1 MDDQQDDNRESSK
14 KEYFPPKI
22 VHSEKMT
29 ARASQC
35 MSADSSCA
43 PGQIQS

>member
-1 MDDQQDDNRESSK
+1 MDDQKHENQVAER

-35 MSADSSCA
+35 MKSDSSCA
-43 PGQIQS
+43 PGPIQS